1 MYARVHCVHF
11 MLSQYH
17 KFTKNCCCF
26 FKKKRKDLVSPKHT
40 HTNFMR
46 KKEKRNLS
54 AWSPSI
60 DRFFIDC
67 KLNKAENKVFFL

>member
-1 MYARVHCVHF
+1 MTPLCSFYAF
-11 MLSQYH
+11 TISQIY
-17 KFTKNCCCF
+17 KELLLF